1 MANASIWI
9 LGKTGQ
15 LAQCF
20 EDSFMGETAASI
32 RFFGRDEIDF
42 ENDLFEQLSEL
53 NEIPDVIVNTVAYT
67 AVDKAES
74 EEELAHRVNAEAVS
88 ELTDFC
94 SLHDIVLIHF
104 STDYVFNGSGT
115 RPWIETDTPQPLS
128 VYGHS
133 KLAGETAI
141 RNSGCNHFIVRTSWV
156 YAARGQNF
164 VRTILRLAADRDSLS
179 VINDQIGAPTFAGFL
194 ADSTA
199 KMIDFDRVN
208 AATRAKHLGTYHVTA
223 RGEASWHT
231 LASYAVQCALDCGA
245 TLQVTPAGIAAI
257 ATNQY
262 PLPAPRP
269 RNSRMCVDKFEG
281 TFGITCP
288 DWRTDC
294 RSVVKELIRGAT
306 K

>member
-1 MANASIWI
+1 MNI
-9 LGKTGQ
+9 LLLGHHGQ
-15 LAQCF
+15 VGFELQRALAPLGTVTSLDF
-20 EDSFMGETAASI
+20 P
-32 RFFGRDEIDF
+32 EIDF
-42 ENDLFEQLSEL
+42 LNLDQLAATVRKH
-53 NEIPDVIVNTVAYT
+53 NPVVIVNAAAYT
-67 AVDKAES
+67 AVDEAES
-74 EEELAHRVNAEAVS
+74 DSATAHVINGAAVGVLAAQTKQLNALLV
-88 ELTDFC
+88 
-94 SLHDIVLIHF
+94 HY

-115 RPWIETDTPQPLS
+115 RPWVETDTPQPLS

-141 RNSGCNHFIVRTSWV
+141 RNSGCNHFILRTSWV

-164 VRTILRLAADRDSLS
+164 VRTILRLAGERDSLS
-179 VINDQIGAPTFAGFL
+179 VISDQTGAPTFAGFL
-194 ADSTA
+194 GRSTA
-199 KMIDFDRVN
+199 KMISFDRAN
-208 AATRAKHLGTYHVTA
+208 AGSRDTHLGTYHVTA

>member
-1 MANASIWI
+1 MNILLLGNNGQVGFELQRTLAP
-9 LGKTGQ
+9 LGKVTALDFPDVDFLQLDQ
-15 LAQCF
+15 LA
-20 EDSFMGETAASI
+20 MLVRKHNPAI
-32 RFFGRDEIDF
+32 
-42 ENDLFEQLSEL
+42 
-53 NEIPDVIVNTVAYT
+53 IVNAAAYT

-74 EEELAHRVNAEAVS
+74 DSATAHTINGAAVGVLAAQAKQLNA
-88 ELTDFC
+88 L
-94 SLHDIVLIHF
+94 LIHY

-141 RNSGCNHFIVRTSWV
+141 RNSGCNHFILRTSWV

-164 VRTILRLAADRDSLS
+164 VRTILRLAAERDSLS
-179 VINDQIGAPTFAGFL
+179 VINDQISAPTFAGFL
-194 ADSTA
+194 AHSTA
-199 KMIDFDRVN
+199 KMIDFDRAN
-208 AATRAKHLGTYHVTA
+208 ASAHAKHLGTYHVTA

-245 TLQVTPAGIAAI
+245 TLQVTPARIAAI
-257 ATNQY
+257 PTSQY

-269 RNSRMCVDKFEG
+269 SNSRMCVDKFES
-281 TFGITCP
+281 TFDITCP

-294 RSVVKELIRGAT
+294 RSVVTELIRGAH
-306 K
+306 

>member
-1 MANASIWI
+1 MNILLLGNTGQVGFELQRTLAP
-9 LGKTGQ
+9 LGKITALDFPDVDFLQLDQ
-15 LAQCF
+15 LA
-20 EDSFMGETAASI
+20 
-32 RFFGRDEIDF
+32 
-42 ENDLFEQLSEL
+42 EL
-53 NEIPDVIVNTVAYT
+53 VRKHNPAVIVNAAAYT

-74 EEELAHRVNAEAVS
+74 DPATAHTINGAAVGVLAAQAKQLNALLV
-88 ELTDFC
+88 
-94 SLHDIVLIHF
+94 HY

-164 VRTILRLAADRDSLS
+164 VRTILHLAAERESLS

-199 KMIDFDRVN
+199 KMIDFDKAN
-208 AATRAKHLGTYHVTA
+208 AAIRAKHLGTYHVTA

-245 TLQVTPAGIAAI
+245 TLKVTPARITAI
-257 ATNQY
+257 PTSQY

-269 RNSRMCVDKFEG
+269 SNSRMCVDKFEG
-281 TFGITCP
+281 TFGIACP

-294 RSVVKELIRGAT
+294 RSVVTELIRGAT
-306 K
+306 A

>member
-1 MANASIWI
+1 MGFELQRTLAP
-9 LGKTGQ
+9 LGKVTELDFPDVDFLQLDQ
-15 LAQCF
+15 LA
-20 EDSFMGETAASI
+20 
-32 RFFGRDEIDF
+32 
-42 ENDLFEQLSEL
+42 EL
-53 NEIPDVIVNTVAYT
+53 VRKHNPEVIVNAAAYT

-74 EEELAHRVNAEAVS
+74 DSATAHAINGTAVGVLAAQAKQLNA
-88 ELTDFC
+88 
-94 SLHDIVLIHF
+94 VLVHY

-115 RPWIETDTPQPLS
+115 RPWVETDTPQPLS

-164 VRTILRLAADRDSLS
+164 VRTILRLAAERDSLS
-179 VINDQIGAPTFAGFL
+179 IINNQIGAPTFAGFL
-194 ADSTA
+194 AHSTA

-208 AATRAKHLGTYHVTA
+208 TGARAKHLGTYHATA

-231 LASYAVQCALDCGA
+231 LASYAVQCALDCGI
-245 TLQVTPAGIAAI
+245 TLKVTPARIAAI
-257 ATNQY
+257 ATSQY

-269 RNSRMCVDKFEG
+269 SNSRLCVDKFEG

-288 DWRTDC
+288 NWRTDC
-294 RSVVKELIRGAT
+294 RSVVAELSRGAT
-306 K
+306 T

>member
-1 MANASIWI
+1 MNILLLGNTGQVGFELQRTLAP
-9 LGKTGQ
+9 LGKVTALDFPDVDFLQLDQ
-15 LAQCF
+15 LA
-20 EDSFMGETAASI
+20 ALVHKHNPA
-32 RFFGRDEIDF
+32 
-42 ENDLFEQLSEL
+42 
-53 NEIPDVIVNTVAYT
+53 VIVNAAAYT

-74 EEELAHRVNAEAVS
+74 DSATAHTINGAAVGVLAAQAKQLNALLV
-88 ELTDFC
+88 
-94 SLHDIVLIHF
+94 HY

-115 RPWIETDTPQPLS
+115 RPWVETDTPQPLS

-141 RNSGCNHFIVRTSWV
+141 RNSGCNHFILRTSWV

-164 VRTILRLAADRDSLS
+164 VRTILRLAAERDSLS

-194 ADSTA
+194 GDSTA
-199 KMIDFDRVN
+199 KMINFDRVN
-208 AATRAKHLGTYHVTA
+208 GATRAKHLGIYHVTS

-245 TLQVTPAGIAAI
+245 TLKVTPARIAAI
-257 ATNQY
+257 PTSQY

-269 RNSRMCVDKFEG
+269 SNSRMCVDKFES
-281 TFGITCP
+281 TFDITCP

-294 RSVVKELIRGAT
+294 RSVVTELIRGAH
-306 K
+306 